1 MKEWRTKQMSLHI
14 NAKPGEIAS
23 TVLMPGDPLRAKFI
37 AENFLENAVCYN
49 EVRGMYGF
57 TGFYNGKK
65 VSVQGSGMGVPSIS
79 IYASEL
85 MTNYDVK
92 NIIRIGTCGSIQEN
106 VKIKDIVMAMAASHD
121 SNINLQRFAGMT
133 YAPTASFQ
141 LLKKAYDIAQN
152 LGIEPKV
159 GNVLTTDTFYHDD
172 PEDWKRWMQFGV
184 MAVEMETAGLYSLA
198 AKHGVNALTIVTVSD
213 SLVTGE
219 ATTAAERQTTF
230 TQMMKIALEMVE

>member
-1 MKEWRTKQMSLHI
+1 MEVEINMSLHI
-14 NAKPGEIAS
+14 NAKQGEIAS

-37 AENFLENAVCYN
+37 AENFLEDAVCYN
-49 EVRGMYGF
+49 EVRGMYGY

-65 VSVQGSGMGVPSIS
+65 VSVQGSGMGIPSIS

-85 MTNYDVK
+85 MTSYNVK
-92 NIIRIGTCGSIQEN
+92 NIIRIGTCGSLQEH
-106 VKIKDIVMAMAASHD
+106 VKIKDVVLAMAASHD

-141 LLKKAYDIAQN
+141 LLKKAYDVAAS
-152 LGIEPKV
+152 LGIEAKV

-172 PEDWKRWMQFGV
+172 PEDWKRWMKFGV
-184 MAVEMETAGLYSLA
+184 LAVEMETAGLYTLA

-219 ATTAAERQTTF
+219 ATSAAERQTTF
-230 TQMMKIALEMVE
+230 TQMMEIALSMAE